1 MYRNNHASRLVALKS
16 EAERITSSIDH
27 LQTDLRWFEG
37 FDNAASHSRLAQL
50 NRDTGSAREQLELLE
65 KSVRTSKS
73 ELQQAREKAAA
84 GWSPAHWISTERSVA
99 KRQVT
104 TLEGRLKQF
113 QRTQAAVASELSEN
127 ERQEQGL
134 SAQLQRYRNFDPLQA
149 QAVSGQL
156 KDELQRLRETTER
169 TYRESERWES
179 KAGEVFRHWS
189 HITQQ
194 LRGLEQD
201 ISDAECFIYELDNAQ
216 SAKDRAIIHSQ
227 CEQRFGGGK
236 GRPGPV
242 LREAQMNHSR
252 LLRDEEKL
260 NRRLRD
266 ITRVL
271 DKQIRGLVLDSNNL
285 CYANDKNG
293 ERRFI
298 GLDALNAL
306 VPALCASYEVTLVF
320 DASITPLTG
329 KDERALQAVF
339 PGTRVL
345 VAPDRLKADDAVL
358 GAAEFDQNV
367 FAISGDRYAEYPD
380 RAAVREER
388 VLRPIVHP
396 DSVQIPQL
404 EVQQRY

>member
-127 ERQEQGL
+127 ERQAQGL
-134 SAQLQRYRNFDPLQA
+134 SAQLQRYRDFDPLQA

-156 KDELQRLRETTER
+156 NDELQRLRETTER
-169 TYRESERWES
+169 TYRESEHWEA

-201 ISDAECFIYELDNAQ
+201 IIDAECFIYELDNAQ

-242 LREAQMNHSR
+242 LREAQMTQRR
-252 LLRDEEKL
+252 LQRDEEKL

-266 ITRVL
+266 ITRLL

-285 CYANDKNG
+285 CYVDDKDG
-293 ERRFI
+293 KQRFI
-298 GLDALNAL
+298 GLAALGAL
-306 VPALCASYEVTLVF
+306 VPELCASYEVTLVF
-320 DASITPLTG
+320 DASITRLTG
-329 KDERALQAVF
+329 KDEKALQTVF

-345 VAPDRLKADDAVL
+345 IAPNKTDADDAVL

-367 FAISGDRYAEYPD
+367 FAISRDRYADYPD